1 MRKPFLLALPILVV
15 LLLLVLNHNAPSVAQ
30 DSEAAQVDLSRLSA
44 TEIGK
49 QSKAAI
55 MELLQ
60 SEKPDVITKDA
71 KQLRLLA
78 QAPAARSADAA
89 RSLELIA
96 GLEKGRLTLLSQ
108 RFSLRQ
114 ERDAL
119 LASIQQGNLAVEMI
133 VAPMVGSDAYL
144 GGIYQQY
151 KDYSATMTL
160 VITALFADPELE
172 NQKLA
177 VTRLRGMAPT
187 AIDNI
192 RVLSLEI
199 AALQNNAQ
207 LKTGIDALQQMIKPE
222 QGCIA
227 RWLWLQEQEQ
237 KLQDLAEQLQHQMS
251 GR

>member
-15 LLLLVLNHNAPSVAQ
+15 LVLLVLNHNATSVTSSS
-30 DSEAAQVDLSRLSA
+30 DTPQVDLSRLSA

-55 MELLQ
+55 MDLLQ
-60 SEKPDVITKDA
+60 SEKPDVIAKDA
-71 KQLRLLA
+71 EQLRLLA
-78 QAPAARSADAA
+78 RAPAARRADAA
-89 RSLELIA
+89 NSLELIA
-96 GLEKGRLTLLSQ
+96 ALEKGRLTLLSQ

-114 ERDAL
+114 ERDTL
-119 LASIQQGNLAVEMI
+119 LATIQQGNLAVEMI

-144 GGIYQQY
+144 AGIYQQY

-160 VITALFADPELE
+160 VMTSLFAEPDLE
-172 NQKLA
+172 KQMLA

-199 AALQNNAQ
+199 SSLQNNAQ
-207 LKTGIDALQQMIKPE
+207 LKAGIEALQQMIKPE

-227 RWLWLQEQEQ
+227 RWIWLQEQEQ
-237 KLQDLAEQLQHQMS
+237 KLQVLAEQLQQQMS